1 MRAAARTTKAPRG
14 GCCTTPLVYQTDAG
28 DVTRLVGSV
37 MQADVMPS
45 YAYDRLRIGAQ
56 LPVYLFASG
65 NDVSAAGLGDIA
77 ADAKVTVLDGEAAPV
92 EVAIDGRLSLPTHTV
107 DLALGDPSVGWE
119 LSAIASREIGPVL
132 LAANLGTRGGP
143 VSDLENVRLNDA
155 FLFRVGGG
163 YAVTEDAGVSLEA
176 AGRVFYASGD
186 AAGTPVEGLLGGYGR
201 VAESVVVR
209 GGAGMGVTE
218 GVGAPDFRLL
228 LGVGW
233 EPRGPKAPKDTDL
246 DGITDDVDGCPLEP
260 EDVDTFEDSNGCPDI
275 DNDADGILDAADTCP
290 LEPEDKDGWQ
300 DDEGCP
306 DPNTQVTVRITDMDG
321 NPIDLAKGVLKKGDT
336 VVDTSGQSLA
346 RELAPSLYVFE
357 GSAGTYSTERMEFEV
372 VNGPPVELQ
381 LFLEK
386 QKDVKINF
394 ETAKAVIKPD
404 SFGLLDQAVKIL
416 VDYPEIRKLRIE
428 GHTDSR
434 GSDTY
439 NLKLSSDRAASV
451 MKYFIDKGVDPNRLT
466 SQGFGESKPLD
477 PANNEAA
484 WTKNRRVDF
493 FIELWDDEAG
503 KRTIEVKPE

>member
-1 MRAAARTTKAPRG
+1 M
-14 GCCTTPLVYQTDAG
+14 
-28 DVTRLVGSV
+28 
-37 MQADVMPS
+37 
-45 YAYDRLRIGAQ
+45 
-56 LPVYLFASG
+56 
-65 NDVSAAGLGDIA
+65 
-77 ADAKVTVLDGEAAPV
+77 
-92 EVAIDGRLSLPTHTV
+92 
-107 DLALGDPSVGWE
+107 
-119 LSAIASREIGPVL
+119 
-132 LAANLGTRGGP
+132 
-143 VSDLENVRLNDA
+143 
-155 FLFRVGGG
+155 
-163 YAVTEDAGVSLEA
+163 
-176 AGRVFYASGD
+176 
-186 AAGTPVEGLLGGYGR
+186 
-201 VAESVVVR
+201 
-209 GGAGMGVTE
+209 
-218 GVGAPDFRLL
+218 
-228 LGVGW
+228 
-233 EPRGPKAPKDTDL
+233 
-246 DGITDDVDGCPLEP
+246 
-260 EDVDTFEDSNGCPDI
+260 
-275 DNDADGILDAADTCP
+275 
-290 LEPEDKDGWQ
+290 
-300 DDEGCP
+300 
-306 DPNTQVTVRITDMDG
+306 
-321 NPIDLAKGVLKKGDT
+321 LKKGDT

-386 QKDVKINF
+386 QKDVKIVVSRERFDLKDTINF

-503 KRTIEVKPE
+503 TRTIEVKPE